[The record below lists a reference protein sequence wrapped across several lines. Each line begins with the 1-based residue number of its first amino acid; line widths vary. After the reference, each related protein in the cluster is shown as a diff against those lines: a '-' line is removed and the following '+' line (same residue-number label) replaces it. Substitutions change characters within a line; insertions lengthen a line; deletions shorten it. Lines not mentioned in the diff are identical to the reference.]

1 MPIINSLEPYS
12 IGQPR
17 LVRRRS
23 LWLFREQLARHGLI
37 DKLFRRFDEQ
47 LWQSGLMPRS
57 GQIVDASLVN
67 VPKNRN
73 TRDENKQIKE
83 GKTPDGW
90 DDKPNMRRQKD
101 EDARW
106 TKKHGK
112 SYYGNHINVDQQHKL
127 IRRYAVTDASVHDS
141 QVFDEVLDEENSG
154 RSVWADSAYR
164 SEAREEQLRERGY
177 KSRIHTKGSSRRQL
191 NQREQATNHRRS
203 KVRARVEHVFGD
215 QRTRQ
220 GNILVRTK
228 GKVRA
233 AVKIGLMN
241 LTYNMR
247 RLEFLLRPQCAC
259 NTS

>member
-1 MPIINSLEPYS
+1 MGVGAEPQ
-12 IGQPR
+12 G
-17 LVRRRS
+17 
-23 LWLFREQLARHGLI
+23 
-37 DKLFRRFDEQ
+37 
-47 LWQSGLMPRS
+47 
-57 GQIVDASLVN
+57 GQIIDASLVS

-90 DDKPNMRRQKD
+90 DDQPNMKRQKD

-112 SYYGNHINVDQQHKL
+112 SHYGYKNHINVDKAHKL

-141 QVFDEVLDEENSG
+141 QMFDAPLDEENG
-154 RSVWADSAYR
+154 DRSVWADSAYR
-164 SEAREEQLRERGY
+164 SEAREQQLRERGFS
-177 KSRIHTKGSSRRQL
+177 SRIDRKGTSRRKL
-191 NQREQATNHRRS
+191 KEQEKATNHRRS
-203 KVRARVEHVFGD
+203 KIRTRVEHVCGD

-220 GNILVRTK
+220 GDILVRTK

-247 RLEFLLRPQCAC
+247 RLEFLLRPQSAC
-259 NTS
+259 CTG